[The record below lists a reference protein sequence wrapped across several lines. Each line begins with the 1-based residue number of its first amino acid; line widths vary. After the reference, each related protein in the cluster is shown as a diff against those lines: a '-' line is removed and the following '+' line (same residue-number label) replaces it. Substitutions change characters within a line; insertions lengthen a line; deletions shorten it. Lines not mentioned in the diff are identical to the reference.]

1 MSSFRQYG
9 GLNRAASNNI
19 VRSQYSTSE
28 NPSITNFMGQW
39 NSKIV
44 SESHVDLSGNT
55 LMGVQD
61 IWFTNG
67 IIFNGTQQSSTTGNF
82 VVNGTLTVTG
92 ATMLQST
99 LSVSGA
105 ATLSS
110 LGVTNNAIV
119 GGTLGVTGT
128 STLAGTNATSLGVS
142 GTLDVAGTS
151 TLAVTNATSLDVSGT
166 LDVAG
171 TSTLA
176 VTNATSLDVSG
187 TLDVTG
193 TSTLAGTNAT
203 SLDVSG
209 NATVGGTLGVTG
221 TSTLA
226 VTNATSLDVSG
237 TLDVTGTSTLA
248 GTNATSLD
256 VSGNATVGGTLG
268 VTGAASAA
276 TFTSGSDYRIKE
288 NVQQLDNSF
297 TIDNLNPVTYNNKI
311 SGKQDMGFIAHEVQ
325 EIFPF
330 LVSGVKDG
338 EETQTLNYI
347 GLIAVL
353 TKEIQDLKIRLN
365 ILESKSLL

>member
-67 IIFNGTQQSSTTGNF
+67 TIFNGTQQSSTTGNF
-82 VVNGTLTVTG
+82 FVNGTLTVTG

-105 ATLSS
+105 ATVGGS
-110 LGVTNNAIV
+110 LGVTGTSTLGTTTATSLGVTGNATV
-119 GGTLGVTGT
+119 SGTLGVTGT
-128 STLAGTNATSLGVS
+128 STLGTTIAGATTATSLGVS
-142 GTLDVAGTS
+142 G
-151 TLAVTNATSLDVSGT
+151 
-166 LDVAG
+166 
-171 TSTLA
+171 
-176 VTNATSLDVSG
+176 
-187 TLDVTG
+187 
-193 TSTLAGTNAT
+193 
-203 SLDVSG
+203 
-209 NATVGGTLGVTG
+209 NATVSGTLGVTG
-221 TSTLA
+221 TSTLGTTIA
-226 VTNATSLDVSG
+226 GATNVTSLG
-237 TLDVTGTSTLA
+237 
-248 GTNATSLD
+248 

-268 VTGAASAA
+268 VTGAASAL

-338 EETQTLNYI
+338 KETQTLNYI

-365 ILESKSLL
+365 ILEGINN